1 MAKISVIIS
10 TYNRPHYLAKVL
22 DGFLNQTLKPYEIVI
37 ADDGSKEDTRLLIES
52 YKDKSDIPIIHVWHE
67 DNGFRL
73 AEIRNKAIAVS
84 NGDYIIICDDD
95 SIPDIHFVEDHNK
108 YKMKGCFIQGHRVLL
123 GKEISSFITYRE
135 CNFKKLLKYT
145 FKGNVKNISNAIRL
159 PIPLIKISKNLKG
172 IRGCN
177 MSFYKADLLSV
188 NGYNENIVGWGR
200 EDSELA
206 ARLYNIGIVRKDIK
220 FCLPVYHLYHDEYS
234 RDKLNRNDEILN
246 ETIKKGI
253 TYCFNGINKHL
264 RF

>member
-1 MAKISVIIS
+1 MEKISVIIS

-22 DGFLNQTLKPYEIVI
+22 DGFLNQTLKPHEIVI
-37 ADDGSKEDTRLLIES
+37 ADDGSKKDTKQLIET

-73 AEIRNKAIAVS
+73 AEIRNKAIAKS

-95 SIPDIHFVEDHNK
+95 SIPDVHFVEDHNK

-123 GKEISSFITYRE
+123 GKEISTFITYRE
-135 CNFKKLLKYT
+135 CNFMQLLKYT
-145 FKGNVKNISNAIRL
+145 FNGYVKNIRNAIRM
-159 PIPLIKISKNLKG
+159 PFPLIKISKELKG

-177 MSFYKADLLSV
+177 MSFYKKDLLRV

-220 FCLPVYHLYHDEYS
+220 FRLPVYHLYHDEFS
-234 RDKLNRNDEILN
+234 RDRLNKNDEILN

-253 TYCFNGINKHL
+253 SYCFNGINKH
-264 RF
+264 F